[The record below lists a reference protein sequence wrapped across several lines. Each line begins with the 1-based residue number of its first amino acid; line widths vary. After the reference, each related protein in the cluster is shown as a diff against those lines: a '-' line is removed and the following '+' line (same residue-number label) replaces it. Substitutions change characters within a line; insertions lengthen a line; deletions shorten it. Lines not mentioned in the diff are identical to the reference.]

1 MFSSALTARLRG
13 QTFCHHRN
21 REATQERRA
30 LPQARLLRRVR
41 IRRLAVL
48 PRRVPLQA
56 AEVRAAVADRM
67 AEETAAA
74 TQVVHHTG
82 AANRVRNLRLSLS
95 LL

>member
-13 QTFCHHRN
+13 QTLCHRN

-48 PRRVPLQA
+48 PRRVPLRA

-67 AEETAAA
+67 AEEAAAA
-74 TQVVHHTG
+74 TQVVRHTG
-82 AANRVRNLRLSLS
+82 VANRFCNLSLSLS